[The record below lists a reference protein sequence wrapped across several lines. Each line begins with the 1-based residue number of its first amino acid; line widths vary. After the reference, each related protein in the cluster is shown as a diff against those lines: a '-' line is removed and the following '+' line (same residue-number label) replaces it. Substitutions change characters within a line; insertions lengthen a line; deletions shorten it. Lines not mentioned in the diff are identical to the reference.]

1 MVAKLH
7 YGCSGGRLQAFRQRL
22 VETFCPLDLWRVP
35 KVEKRRPFRVRNLRG
50 GHLAEHW
57 YG

>member
-1 MVAKLH
+1 
-7 YGCSGGRLQAFRQRL
+7 
-22 VETFCPLDLWRVP
+22 VP